1 MSLCVFVCVK
11 ERERERDST
20 RESCGGSFER
30 DLMLAEAQY
39 LHGRRVRGAQER
51 REGVRLTH

>member
-1 MSLCVFVCVK
+1 VCVFVCVK

>member
-1 MSLCVFVCVK
+1 MCVFVCVCVC
-11 ERERERDST
+11 ERE

-51 REGVRLTH
+51 REGVGLTH